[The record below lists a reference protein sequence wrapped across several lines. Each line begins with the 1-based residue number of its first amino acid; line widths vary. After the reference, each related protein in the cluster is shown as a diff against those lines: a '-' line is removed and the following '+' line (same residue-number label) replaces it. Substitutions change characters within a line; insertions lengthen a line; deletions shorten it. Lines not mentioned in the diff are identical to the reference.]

1 MKQRDIKVFQASNES
16 PTIKVDNILLH
27 SAYYPE
33 KACEKYIENNKN
45 IYENKKSVVVYG
57 IALGY
62 HIEALLNRVSSNTN
76 IYVFDIDKDIYN
88 TGKKLGVYKKII
100 EDSRVHLYIGPSD
113 EFFHNLKLRLQEV
126 EDILIYA
133 PSLRVLPKEYS
144 NIKSIFTNFKMAK
157 AGINKFKDIMEQ
169 NYKANLKEN
178 YLDMRNFYNQYKF
191 KDERIIIAASGPSLD
206 ENIEQLK
213 RLENKIKIF
222 SVGSALRTL
231 ISNGIKPYMICII
244 DPSELVYNQIKGF
257 EDLDI
262 PLCFL
267 STASRWA
274 VSKYKGPKYMFYNG
288 KNDNDDIVINT
299 GKTVAIPTIDIAVK
313 GGAKEILLVGQD
325 LAFINNKSHTDYIN
339 ESYKDANINNE
350 VKGEASLYKNVE
362 GVKGDILYTK
372 SEYLNFKHFIELEI
386 ENNPQVSFINCSSGA
401 KIKGTSWMKLSEF

>member
-1 MKQRDIKVFQASNES
+1 MKQRDIQVFQASNES

-45 IYENKKSVVVYG
+45 IYENKKNVVVYG

-62 HIEALLNRVSSNTN
+62 HIEALLNRVGNNVN

-100 EDSRVHLYIGPSD
+100 EDSRVHLYTGPSD

-133 PSLRVLPKEYS
+133 PSLRVLPEEYS

-169 NYKANLKEN
+169 NYRSNLKEN

-191 KDERIIIAASGPSLD
+191 KDERIVIAASGPSLD

-213 RLENKIKIF
+213 RLQNKIKIF

-288 KNDNDDIVINT
+288 ENDNDDIVINT

-339 ESYKDANINNE
+339 ESYKDANINNK
-350 VKGEASLYKNVE
+350 VKGEASLYKKVE